1 MCLQQASAM
10 HLGFGADTA
19 GSGQTLLYV
28 GCVMHSI
35 NIYTSITY
43 TQVSHALTW
52 AYQYNLRKSVDKRDA

>member
-35 NIYTSITY
+35 NIYTSITC
-43 TQVSHALTW
+43 ADMGI
-52 AYQYNLRKSVDKRDA
+52 SVQPEKER